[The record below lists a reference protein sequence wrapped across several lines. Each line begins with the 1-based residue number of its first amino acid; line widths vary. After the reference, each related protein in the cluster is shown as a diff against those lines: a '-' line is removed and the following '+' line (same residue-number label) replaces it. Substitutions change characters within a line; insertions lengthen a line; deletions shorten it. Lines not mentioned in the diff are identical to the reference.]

1 MGKYLKILVAGL
13 VLLLLIPMV
22 IPAMMTGIV
31 TVVIGGGEEEEGGSN
46 AGSGGIYVSLL
57 LSAEVER
64 YREDVLAWV
73 KKEGM
78 EPYLELYLAVMQQ
91 ESGGNGNDVFQ
102 ASESKGLAPN
112 TLSVEESIEQGVK
125 YLSAMIK
132 KAGCTSPEDLEHI
145 KLALQG
151 YNFGGAYIDFAL
163 KKDGRWTQKNTFAY
177 AKKQSG
183 GKRNTGSRAQVLGP
197 WRYGD
202 QYYTAHV
209 LRYYRQDAADEPQ
222 TGNLQADGSP
232 QAIPLNM
239 RMGWLFPEGTPD
251 SPAGMNQYL
260 TQIRVPIYTKK
271 KKKDTMILTVHKK
284 LASEIKAVFEE
295 MQKAKFPVDP
305 SCTAGY
311 TWRMMA
317 SNGSKVSYHSY
328 GCVVD
333 LNWTHNGASYT
344 GWPYQPGKDKLAV
357 TKKVVDIWKKHGFYW
372 GGDWSEAYFDPMHF
386 TYVNH

>member
-1 MGKYLKILVAGL
+1 MKRYAGLLAAGL
-13 VLLLLIPMV
+13 VLLLLVPLI
-22 IPAMMTGIV
+22 IPAVMTGVITIV
-31 TVVIGGGEEEEGGSN
+31 LGGGEEEEGGS
-46 AGSGGIYVSLL
+46 GTGGEGTYVSLL
-57 LSAEVER
+57 LSPEVER

-102 ASESKGLAPN
+102 ASESKGLAPG
-112 TLSVEESIEQGVK
+112 TLSLQESIEQGVK
-125 YLSAMIK
+125 YLSVMIK
-132 KAGCTSPEDLEHI
+132 KAGCTSPQDLEHI
-145 KLALQG
+145 RLALQG
-151 YNFGGAYIDFAL
+151 YNFGGPYIDFAV
-163 KKDGRWTQKNTFAY
+163 KKDGKWTQENTFAY

-197 WRYGD
+197 WHYGD

-209 LRYYRQDAADEPQ
+209 LRYYNAE
-222 TGNLQADGSP
+222 TGLPDTGSP
-232 QAIPLNM
+232 SSGDPRAVPLKD
-239 RMGWLFPEGTPD
+239 RMNWLFPEGVPV
-251 SPAGMNQYL
+251 SQSGMNQYL
-260 TQIRVPIYTKK
+260 VQIRVPIYTKK
-271 KKKDTMILTVHKK
+271 KKKDFMTLTVHKK
-284 LASEIKAVFEE
+284 LAAEITAVFQDL
-295 MQKAKFPVDP
+295 QKAKFPVDP

-317 SNGSKVSYHSY
+317 SNGNRVSYHSY
-328 GCVVD
+328 GCVID
-333 LNWTHNGASYT
+333 LNWSHNGASYT

-357 TKKVVDIWKKHGFYW
+357 TKKVVDIWKMHGFYW

>member
-1 MGKYLKILVAGL
+1 MKKYAGLLVVGL
-13 VLLLLIPMV
+13 VLLLLVPLI
-22 IPAMMTGIV
+22 IPAVMTGVI
-31 TVVIGGGEEEEGGSN
+31 TVVLGGGEEEEGGS
-46 AGSGGIYVSLL
+46 GTGGEGTYVSLL
-57 LSAEVER
+57 LSPEVER
-64 YREDVLAWV
+64 YRGDVLAWV

-78 EPYLELYLAVMQQ
+78 ESYLELYLAVMQQ

-112 TLSVEESIEQGVK
+112 TLSLEESIEQGVK

-132 KAGCTSPEDLEHI
+132 KAGCTSPQDLDHI

-151 YNFGGAYIDFAL
+151 YNFGGTYIDFAM
-163 KKDGRWTQKNTFAY
+163 KKDGKWTQQNTFAY

-209 LRYYRQDAADEPQ
+209 LRYYDITAA
-222 TGNLQADGSP
+222 GQAGGT
-232 QAIPLNM
+232 QAGEDPRAVPLKK
-239 RMGWLFPEGTPD
+239 RMDWLFPKGIPG
-251 SPAGMNQYL
+251 SPAAMGQYL
-260 TQIRVPIYTKK
+260 TQIRVPIYTRK
-271 KKKDTMILTVHKK
+271 KKKDFMTLTVHKK
-284 LASEIKAVFEE
+284 LAAEITAVFQD

-317 SNGSKVSYHSY
+317 SNGNKVSYHSY

-344 GWPYQPGKDKLAV
+344 GWPYKPGKDKLAV

>member
-1 MGKYLKILVAGL
+1 MKRYAGLLAAGL
-13 VLLLLIPMV
+13 VLLLLVPLI
-22 IPAMMTGIV
+22 IPAVMTGIITIV
-31 TVVIGGGEEEEGGSN
+31 LGGGEEEEGGS
-46 AGSGGIYVSLL
+46 GTSGEGTYVSLL
-57 LSAEVER
+57 LSPEVER

-102 ASESKGLAPN
+102 ASESKGLAPG
-112 TLSVEESIEQGVK
+112 TLSLQESIEQGVK

-132 KAGCTSPEDLEHI
+132 KAGCTSPQDLEHI
-145 KLALQG
+145 RLALQG
-151 YNFGGAYIDFAL
+151 YNFGGPYIDFAV
-163 KKDGRWTQKNTFAY
+163 KKDGKWTQENTFAY

-197 WRYGD
+197 WHYGD

-209 LRYYRQDAADEPQ
+209 LRYYNAE
-222 TGNLQADGSP
+222 TGLPDTGSP
-232 QAIPLNM
+232 SSGDPRAVPLKD
-239 RMGWLFPEGTPD
+239 RMNWLFPEGVPVAQ
-251 SPAGMNQYL
+251 SGMNQYL
-260 TQIRVPIYTKK
+260 VQIRVPIYTKK
-271 KKKDTMILTVHKK
+271 KKKDFMTLTVHKK
-284 LASEIKAVFEE
+284 LAAEITAVFQDL
-295 MQKAKFPVDP
+295 QKAKFPVDP

-317 SNGSKVSYHSY
+317 SNGNRVSYHSY

-333 LNWTHNGASYT
+333 LNWSHNGASYT

-357 TKKVVDIWKKHGFYW
+357 TKKIVDIWKKHGFYW

>member
-1 MGKYLKILVAGL
+1 MKRYAGLLAAGL
-13 VLLLLIPMV
+13 VLLLLVPLI
-22 IPAMMTGIV
+22 IPAVMTGVITIV
-31 TVVIGGGEEEEGGSN
+31 LGGGEEEEGGS
-46 AGSGGIYVSLL
+46 GTGGEGTYVSLL
-57 LSAEVER
+57 LSPEVER

-102 ASESKGLAPN
+102 ASESKGLAPG
-112 TLSVEESIEQGVK
+112 TLSLQESIEQGVK

-132 KAGCTSPEDLEHI
+132 KAGCTSPQDLEHI
-145 KLALQG
+145 RLALQG
-151 YNFGGAYIDFAL
+151 YNFGGPYIDFAV
-163 KKDGRWTQKNTFAY
+163 KKDGKWTQENTFAY

-197 WRYGD
+197 WHYGD

-209 LRYYRQDAADEPQ
+209 LRYYNAE
-222 TGNLQADGSP
+222 TGLPDTGSP
-232 QAIPLNM
+232 SSGDPRAVPLKD
-239 RMGWLFPEGTPD
+239 RMNWLFPEGVPVAQ
-251 SPAGMNQYL
+251 SGMNQYL
-260 TQIRVPIYTKK
+260 VQIRVPIYTKK
-271 KKKDTMILTVHKK
+271 KKKDFMTLTVHKK
-284 LASEIKAVFEE
+284 LAAEITAVFQDL
-295 MQKAKFPVDP
+295 QKAKFPVDP

-317 SNGSKVSYHSY
+317 SNGNRVSYHSY

-333 LNWTHNGASYT
+333 LNWSHNGASYT

-357 TKKVVDIWKKHGFYW
+357 TKKIVDIWKKHGFYW

>member
-1 MGKYLKILVAGL
+1 MKRYAGLLAASL
-13 VLLLLIPMV
+13 VLLLLVPLI
-22 IPAMMTGIV
+22 IPAVMTGVITIV
-31 TVVIGGGEEEEGGSN
+31 LGGGEEEEGGS
-46 AGSGGIYVSLL
+46 GTGGEGTYVSLL
-57 LSAEVER
+57 LSPEVER

-102 ASESKGLAPN
+102 ASESKGLAPG
-112 TLSVEESIEQGVK
+112 TLSLQESIEQGVK
-125 YLSAMIK
+125 YLSVMIK
-132 KAGCTSPEDLEHI
+132 KAVCTSPQDLEHI
-145 KLALQG
+145 RLALQG
-151 YNFGGAYIDFAL
+151 YNFGGPYIDFAV
-163 KKDGRWTQKNTFAY
+163 KKDGKWTQENTFAY

-197 WRYGD
+197 WHYGD

-209 LRYYRQDAADEPQ
+209 LRYYNAE
-222 TGNLQADGSP
+222 TGLPDTGSP
-232 QAIPLNM
+232 SSGNPRAVPLKD
-239 RMGWLFPEGTPD
+239 RMNWLFPEGVPV
-251 SPAGMNQYL
+251 SQSGMNQYL
-260 TQIRVPIYTKK
+260 VQIRVPIYTKK
-271 KKKDTMILTVHKK
+271 KKKDFMTLTVHKK
-284 LASEIKAVFEE
+284 LAAEITAVFQDL
-295 MQKAKFPVDP
+295 QKAKFPVDP

-317 SNGSKVSYHSY
+317 SNGNRVSYHSY

-333 LNWTHNGASYT
+333 LNWSHNGASYT

>member
-1 MGKYLKILVAGL
+1 MKRYAGLLAAGL
-13 VLLLLIPMV
+13 VLLLLVPLI
-22 IPAMMTGIV
+22 IPAVMTGVITIV
-31 TVVIGGGEEEEGGSN
+31 LGGGEEEEGGS
-46 AGSGGIYVSLL
+46 GTGGEGTYVSLL
-57 LSAEVER
+57 LSPEVER

-102 ASESKGLAPN
+102 ASESKGLAPG
-112 TLSVEESIEQGVK
+112 TLSLQESIEQGVK
-125 YLSAMIK
+125 YLSVMIK
-132 KAGCTSPEDLEHI
+132 KAGCTSPQDLEHI
-145 KLALQG
+145 RLALQG
-151 YNFGGAYIDFAL
+151 YNFGGPYIDFAV
-163 KKDGRWTQKNTFAY
+163 KKDGKWTQENTFAY

-197 WRYGD
+197 WHYGD

-209 LRYYRQDAADEPQ
+209 LRYYNAE
-222 TGNLQADGSP
+222 TGLPDTGSP
-232 QAIPLNM
+232 SAGDPRAVPLKD
-239 RMGWLFPEGTPD
+239 RMNWLFPEGVPV
-251 SPAGMNQYL
+251 SQSGMNQYL
-260 TQIRVPIYTKK
+260 VQIRVPIYTKK
-271 KKKDTMILTVHKK
+271 KKKDFMTLTVHKK
-284 LASEIKAVFEE
+284 LAAEITAVFQDL
-295 MQKAKFPVDP
+295 QKAKFPVDP

-317 SNGSKVSYHSY
+317 SNGNRVSYHSY
-328 GCVVD
+328 GCVID
-333 LNWTHNGASYT
+333 LNWSHNGASYT

>member
-1 MGKYLKILVAGL
+1 MKKYLKFFAAGL
-13 VLLLLIPMV
+13 VLLLLVPLV
-22 IPAMMTGIV
+22 IPAVMTGVI
-31 TVVIGGGEEEEGGSN
+31 TVVLGGGQEEEGGSN
-46 AGSGGIYVSLL
+46 ADSGGVYVSLL

-73 KKEGM
+73 EKEGM

-112 TLSVEESIEQGVK
+112 TLSLEESIEQGVK
-125 YLSAMIK
+125 YLSAMIR
-132 KAGCTSPEDLEHI
+132 KAGCASPEDLEHI

-151 YNFGGAYIDFAL
+151 YNFGGAYIDFAI
-163 KKDGRWTQKNTFAY
+163 KKDGKWTQENVFAY

-197 WRYGD
+197 WHYGD

-209 LRYYRQDAADEPQ
+209 LRYYKADSVGGLPA
-222 TGNLQADGSP
+222 GGSQP
-232 QAIPLNM
+232 GDSPLSVPLDQ
-239 RMGWLFPEGTPD
+239 RMAWLFPEGTPG
-251 SPAGMNQYL
+251 SPSGMNQYL

-271 KKKDTMILTVHKK
+271 KKKDFMTLTVHKK
-284 LASEIKAVFEE
+284 LAAEITAVFQD

-317 SNGSKVSYHSY
+317 SNGNKVSYHSY

-344 GWPYQPGKDKLAV
+344 GWPYKPGKDKLAV
-357 TKKVVDIWKKHGFYW
+357 TKKIVDIWKKHGFYW

>member
-1 MGKYLKILVAGL
+1 MKRYAGLLAAGL
-13 VLLLLIPMV
+13 VLLLLVPLI
-22 IPAMMTGIV
+22 IPAVMTGVITIV
-31 TVVIGGGEEEEGGSN
+31 LGGGEEEEGGS
-46 AGSGGIYVSLL
+46 GTGGEGTYVSLL
-57 LSAEVER
+57 LSPEVER

-102 ASESKGLAPN
+102 ASESKGLAPG
-112 TLSVEESIEQGVK
+112 TLSLQESIEQGVK
-125 YLSAMIK
+125 YLSVMIK
-132 KAGCTSPEDLEHI
+132 KAVCTSPQDLEHI
-145 KLALQG
+145 RLALQG
-151 YNFGGAYIDFAL
+151 YNFGGPYIDFAV
-163 KKDGRWTQKNTFAY
+163 KKDGKWTQENTFAY

-197 WRYGD
+197 WHYGD

-209 LRYYRQDAADEPQ
+209 LRYYNAK
-222 TGNLQADGSP
+222 TGLPDTGSP
-232 QAIPLNM
+232 SSGDPRAVPLKD
-239 RMGWLFPEGTPD
+239 RMNWLFPEGVPV
-251 SPAGMNQYL
+251 SQSGMNQYL
-260 TQIRVPIYTKK
+260 VQIRVPIYTKK
-271 KKKDTMILTVHKK
+271 KKKDFMTLTVHKK
-284 LASEIKAVFEE
+284 LAAEITAVFQDL
-295 MQKAKFPVDP
+295 QKAKFPVDP

-317 SNGSKVSYHSY
+317 SNGNRVSYHSY
-328 GCVVD
+328 GCVID
-333 LNWTHNGASYT
+333 LNWSHNGASYT